1 MTIKNSLQGKV
12 ALITGS
18 SQGIGLASALAL
30 AKRGASIMLNARHED
45 TLTQAS
51 SVLMRQGHTVHAM
64 AADVS
69 VAGQAQALVAAT
81 LERFGRL
88 DVLINNAGISMRSEF
103 EEMDPAECEKMVSV
117 NLLGSVYPTLHAV
130 APIRQS
136 GGSVIFI
143 SSIAGLVGLPTGSL
157 YCATKTAL
165 RGLADS
171 LRCELGPQGV
181 HVGVVYAGFT
191 QNDPGKTVIG
201 ARGSV
206 SAPNRPAHMTQ
217 AQVARQVVQ
226 LVQTRQRQVVLT
238 PIGKLAQLAAW
249 LSPET
254 VEKTI
259 IFSRRHQVAEIA
271 GIR

>member
-1 MTIKNSLQGKV
+1 MTSRLSMKGKV

-18 SQGIGLASALAL
+18 SQGIGLATARALAQ
-30 AKRGASIMLNARHED
+30 RGASVMLNARHED
-45 TLTQAS
+45 TLTQACAA
-51 SVLMRQGHTVHAM
+51 LWKEGHTAHAM

-69 VAGQAQALVAAT
+69 VAAQAQALVAST
-81 LERFGRL
+81 LEKFGRL
-88 DVLINNAGISMRSEF
+88 DVLINNAGVSMRSEF
-103 EEMDPAECEKMVSV
+103 EELNAAACEKMVAV

-136 GGSVIFI
+136 GGSIVFI

-171 LRCELGPQGV
+171 LRCELGPHGV
-181 HVGVVYAGFT
+181 HVGMVYVGFT
-191 QNDPGKTVIG
+191 QNDPAKTVVG
-201 ARGSV
+201 VKGGT

-217 AQVARQVVQ
+217 AQVGNAVTH
-226 LVQTRQRQVVLT
+226 LAQTRQRQVVLT
-238 PIGKLAQLAAW
+238 PIGKLARLAAW
-249 LSPET
+249 LSPEM

-259 IFSRRHQVAEIA
+259 ILSRQYQLAERM
-271 GIR
+271 GFR